1 MGTLLEGRDLLFTLV
16 LKVGWAAALAAL
28 LVRFRS
34 FRKLV
39 FTENRDSDQKVMLLL
54 FLVPPLAIGVMLRLV
69 AGYRFFDLT
78 LEGSFLM
85 GLIGGRI
92 VGLLGGSLISLLP
105 FGFHEWLSAPMA
117 ALVGLLAGVIRE
129 AMPEKEDVWH
139 FGPFLFL
146 NIPEWLVETRARTQ
160 RELGDAA
167 AVCLRRVRGRPDRRW
182 PTAFLSRWLFSIHHD
197 KLGLLALVVLSSVMC
212 VAIAVKIWNNTR
224 IEMNLEQNQQ
234 HLLKARMDALTS
246 QINPHFL
253 FNTLNTVS
261 SLIRFDPD
269 MARGVVLKLS
279 NILRRLLRK
288 HETFVPLREELDFID
303 DYLDIEVIRFGRD
316 KLQIFKEIDEETLD
330 AFVPSML
337 LQPMIENAIKHG
349 LAPRLAGGQI
359 HIRTRRRDGRLA
371 IEIDDNGM
379 GMSARAAAGGVRR
392 RHRDQQ
398 RPRAFA
404 ASLRR
409 PVRNGYSQPRRRR
422 HADPHRD
429 SRACHRWNLPL
440 VQAHEW
446 RRTAARRLSSQFA
459 AKRRFA
465 PRRNFGGSGDELVRN
480 LESGDRGTA
489 RQQGARRADDAG
501 RCDRQRV
508 HRAGGDRRAHRQE
521 VRPAPDRSR
530 GIEHRFCRRWR
541 NRAPRR
547 LSPSATR
554 FRWATSTP
562 CGEKSR
568 RPFGSRAP
576 TIFRCPLWLTEE
588 AGP

>member
-117 ALVGLLAGVIRE
+117 ALVGLLAGEIRE
-129 AMPEKEDVWH
+129 TIPEKEDVWH

-146 NIPEWLVETRARTQ
+146 GIPEWLWKLVRYRKGNWAMLPLFASAAFAVGQ
-160 RELGDAA
+160 MELANHVPA
-167 AVCLRRVRGRPDRRW
+167 
-182 PTAFLSRWLFSIHHD
+182 RWLFSIHT
-197 KLGLLALVVLSSVMC
+197 KNLGYMALVALSSTMC

-224 IEMNLEQNQQ
+224 IEMNLEENQQ
-234 HLLKARMDALTS
+234 LLLKARMDALTS

-288 HETFVPLREELDFID
+288 HETFVPLREELEFID

-316 KLQIFKEIDEETLD
+316 NLQIFKEVDEETLD
-330 AFVPSML
+330 AFIPSML
-337 LQPMIENAIKHG
+337 LQPIIENAIKHG

-359 HIRTRRRDGRLA
+359 HLRTLRRDGRLSIQ
-371 IEIDDNGM
+371 IEDNGL
-379 GMSARAAAGGVRR
+379 GMSAERLAEVYGGGIGISNVHARLRLLYGDQFEMDIRSREGEGTQIRIEIPELAAA
-392 RHRDQQ
+392 D
-398 RPRAFA
+398 AA
-404 ASLRR
+404 AS
-409 PVRNGYSQPRRRR
+409 
-422 HADPHRD
+422 
-429 SRACHRWNLPL
+429 
-440 VQAHEW
+440 
-446 RRTAARRLSSQFA
+446 
-459 AKRRFA
+459 
-465 PRRNFGGSGDELVRN
+465 
-480 LESGDRGTA
+480 
-489 RQQGARRADDAG
+489 
-501 RCDRQRV
+501 
-508 HRAGGDRRAHRQE
+508 
-521 VRPAPDRSR
+521 
-530 GIEHRFCRRWR
+530 
-541 NRAPRR
+541 
-547 LSPSATR
+547 
-554 FRWATSTP
+554 
-562 CGEKSR
+562 
-568 RPFGSRAP
+568 
-576 TIFRCPLWLTEE
+576 
-588 AGP
+588 

>member
-54 FLVPPLAIGVMLRLV
+54 FLVPPLAIGTMLRLV

-105 FGFHEWLSAPMA
+105 FGFHEWISAPMA
-117 ALVGLLAGVIRE
+117 ALVGLLAGEVRDV
-129 AMPEKEDVWH
+129 MPEKEDVWH

-146 NIPEWLVETRARTQ
+146 NIPQWLIRLARRAKGNWAMLPLFCCAAFECGLIVLAKIVPERWVFSLRTPN
-160 RELGDAA
+160 LGYE
-167 AVCLRRVRGRPDRRW
+167 
-182 PTAFLSRWLFSIHHD
+182 
-197 KLGLLALVVLSSVMC
+197 ALVVLSSVMC
-212 VAIAVKIWNNTR
+212 VATAIKIWNNTR

-316 KLQIFKEIDEETLD
+316 KLQIFKEVESDTLD
-330 AFVPSML
+330 TFVPSML
-337 LQPMIENAIKHG
+337 LQPIVENAIKHG
-349 LAPRLAGGQI
+349 LAPRLSGGQI
-359 HIRTRRRDGRLA
+359 HIRTRQRDGRLT
-371 IEIDDNGM
+371 IEVDDNGM
-379 GMSARAAAGGVRR
+379 GMSAERLLEVYGGGIGISNVHERLR
-392 RHRDQQ
+392 LLYGDQFEMNI
-398 RPRAFA
+398 R
-404 ASLRR
+404 
-409 PVRNGYSQPRRRR
+409 SQEGEGTQIRIEIPEL
-422 HADPHRD
+422 AT
-429 SRACHRWNLPL
+429 
-440 VQAHEW
+440 VE
-446 RRTAARRLSSQFA
+446 TA
-459 AKRRFA
+459 
-465 PRRNFGGSGDELVRN
+465 V
-480 LESGDRGTA
+480 
-489 RQQGARRADDAG
+489 
-501 RCDRQRV
+501 
-508 HRAGGDRRAHRQE
+508 
-521 VRPAPDRSR
+521 
-530 GIEHRFCRRWR
+530 
-541 NRAPRR
+541 
-547 LSPSATR
+547 
-554 FRWATSTP
+554 
-562 CGEKSR
+562 
-568 RPFGSRAP
+568 
-576 TIFRCPLWLTEE
+576 
-588 AGP
+588 